1 MSKDEP
7 LPLGLREKV
16 ALITGGA
23 SGIGRAVAHKFGQA
37 GASVA
42 LVDIDKAGGGEVI
55 QEIRD
60 NGGEARFFTC
70 DVTRVDQCEKTVDET
85 LNVFG
90 GLHILVNAAGMI
102 LRATVLETDE
112 ADWDRIMD
120 VFGGL
125 HILVNAVGAILRAT
139 VLETDEADWDRMVDV
154 NLKGTFLMCKYALP
168 RIIEGGGGAIVNI
181 SSGWGLVGGR
191 RAAAYCASKGGV
203 VLLTK
208 AMALD
213 HAREDIRVNCVCP
226 GDTDTP
232 MLREEAMQMGQPVEE
247 FLARAADRPLG
258 RLGTPEEVAQVA
270 LFLASDSASFITG
283 TTLVVDG
290 GGLAGAG

>member
-1 MSKDEP
+1 MLKDEV
-7 LPLGLREKV
+7 LPLGLGGKV
-16 ALITGGA
+16 ALVTGGA

-37 GASVA
+37 GAFVA
-42 LVDIDKAGGGEVI
+42 LADIDEAGGGEII

-70 DVTRVDQCEKTVDET
+70 DVTRADQCEKTVDET

-112 ADWDRIMD
+112 ADWDRT
-120 VFGGL
+120 L
-125 HILVNAVGAILRAT
+125 
-139 VLETDEADWDRMVDV
+139 DV
-154 NLKGTFLMCKYALP
+154 NLKGTFLMCKFALP
-168 RIIEGGGGAIVNI
+168 KIAQSGGGAVVNI

-213 HAREDIRVNCVCP
+213 HAGQNIRVNCVCP

-232 MLREEAMQMGQPVEE
+232 MLREEARQMGKSIDA
-247 FLARAADRPLG
+247 FLKDAADRPLG
-258 RLGTPEEVAQVA
+258 RLGTPEEVARAV
-270 LFLASDSASFITG
+270 LFLASESATFITG

-290 GGLAGAG
+290 GGLAGTS

>member
-7 LPLGLREKV
+7 LPLGLREKI

-42 LVDIDKAGGGEVI
+42 LVDIDKTGGGEVI

-60 NGGEARFFTC
+60 NGGQAHFFSC
-70 DVTRVDQCEKTVDET
+70 DVTQVDQCKKSVE
-85 LNVFG
+85 G
-90 GLHILVNAAGMI
+90 
-102 LRATVLETDE
+102 
-112 ADWDRIMD
+112 IMD

-226 GDTDTP
+226 WDTDTP